1 MGQMLVTRII
11 SILINKNIQS
21 LLYVP
26 MVGIP
31 TFKPLP
37 TALLALAVHPDL
49 CDPPN
54 CDWKRLG
61 LCSEINI
68 VQGSMLTIKQDG

>member
-1 MGQMLVTRII
+1 
-11 SILINKNIQS
+11 
-21 LLYVP
+21 

-54 CDWKRLG
+54 CDWKRLQ